1 MPWWGWVALAV
12 LAVPVL
18 VLISIT
24 ALTPWRPDMEV
35 VATPG
40 YLPAT
45 PRHWGCGCV
54 AGSAAIL
61 IILGLVYAA
70 YRYWG

>member
-18 VLISIT
+18 ALISIT
-24 ALTPWRPDMEV
+24 ALTPDRPEWR
-35 VATPG
+35 ATSTYP
-40 YLPAT
+40 PTAT
-45 PRHWGCGCV
+45 GRHWGCGCV

-61 IILGLVYAA
+61 VILGLVYAA